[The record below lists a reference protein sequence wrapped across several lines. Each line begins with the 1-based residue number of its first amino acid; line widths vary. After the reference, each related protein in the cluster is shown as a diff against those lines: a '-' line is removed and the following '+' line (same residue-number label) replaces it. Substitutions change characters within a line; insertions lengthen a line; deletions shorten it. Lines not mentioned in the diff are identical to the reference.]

1 MIESIFYFPEDY
13 NTYLANKDQISS
25 RTIVFIKSTG
35 QIFRNNVEYGRGSSS
50 SSLSV
55 ASSTKLG
62 GIMLGYTQNGKN
74 YPVKVDAD
82 GRAYVNVAWQSGGEG
97 GSTVENPYDD
107 SWIEGYVTN
116 LITNAKNELESD
128 IDDLDN
134 SIISKWK
141 NEFRTYKSL
150 INYYRDSGDTTYSDY
165 TFGDTNC
172 NAWASTMGLITP
184 NADGT
189 YNVGW
194 SQLQQNYNSLSGRV
208 SSIEGAMSTG
218 SSELDYE
225 MLSSGLYAYINDH
238 AAESGIDAT
247 WGKFLKLSDDDIAR
261 LEWMSS
267 GVSSYASDSQTFSK
281 LMAAAQHYDETG
293 KELLS
298 EAAASVNAL
307 VEKDPATDE
316 YVAKATLQT
325 LVDDLTSGFL
335 SSTDGKTAIATMFA
349 EDGDVRSSI
358 TTLVNDEIGSAI
370 NIDADD
376 INLNGH
382 VWGDEITALEFAS
395 ESGQDGGTV
404 HIGYDNI
411 IASTP
416 DHNTTIDSERIN
428 IVGPKWMTGIVSSGM
443 TVANK
448 NLTKSVDVRVN
459 DGSAYVTVT
468 GGKVTADGFN
478 VGSSEGINRSIE
490 TIAGTLQFT
499 GGILTGFTAHTN
511 NVYTQITE

>member
-50 SSLSV
+50 SSLSI

-62 GIMLGYTQNGKN
+62 GIMLGYTQSGKN
-74 YPVKVDAD
+74 YPVKVDAN
-82 GRAYVNVAWQSGGEG
+82 GRAYVNVPWQSGGEG

-107 SWIEGYVTN
+107 SWIEGYVNN

-141 NEFRTYKSL
+141 SEFRTFKSL
-150 INYYRDSGDTTYSDY
+150 IDYYRNSGDTTYSDY
-165 TFGDTNC
+165 TFGDDNC

-238 AAESGIDAT
+238 AAESGMDAT
-247 WGKFLKLSDDDIAR
+247 WGKFLKLSDGDIAR

-267 GVSSYASDSQTFSK
+267 GVSNYASDS
-281 LMAAAQHYDETG
+281 
-293 KELLS
+293 
-298 EAAASVNAL
+298 
-307 VEKDPATDE
+307 
-316 YVAKATLQT
+316 
-325 LVDDLTSGFL
+325 
-335 SSTDGKTAIATMFA
+335 
-349 EDGDVRSSI
+349 
-358 TTLVNDEIGSAI
+358 
-370 NIDADD
+370 
-376 INLNGH
+376 
-382 VWGDEITALEFAS
+382 
-395 ESGQDGGTV
+395 
-404 HIGYDNI
+404 
-411 IASTP
+411 
-416 DHNTTIDSERIN
+416 
-428 IVGPKWMTGIVSSGM
+428 
-443 TVANK
+443 
-448 NLTKSVDVRVN
+448 
-459 DGSAYVTVT
+459 
-468 GGKVTADGFN
+468 
-478 VGSSEGINRSIE
+478 
-490 TIAGTLQFT
+490 
-499 GGILTGFTAHTN
+499 
-511 NVYTQITE
+511 